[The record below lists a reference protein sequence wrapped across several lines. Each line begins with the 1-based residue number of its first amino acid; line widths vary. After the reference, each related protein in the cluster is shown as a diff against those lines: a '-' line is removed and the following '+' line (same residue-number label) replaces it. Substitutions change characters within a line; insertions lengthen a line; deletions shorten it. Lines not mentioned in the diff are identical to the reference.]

1 MGWLIESMNGANL
14 HEARTLKRPSKPLL
28 IAIWQFLTVLPML
41 YFLLMYF
48 GLGMGQVSA
57 TDSFGFFWML
67 GTTLAGILGY
77 IVVPVAGGIGLM
89 KGYKWG
95 RKLCIAHAILS
106 LALFPIG
113 TVIGILSLRY
123 LMRKDIRE
131 YFSTSSESFQ
141 YCADFSRGKETTGPL
156 V

>member
-1 MGWLIESMNGANL
+1 MNSDNL
-14 HEARTLKRPSKPLL
+14 QEVRTVKRPNQMVL

-41 YFLLMYF
+41 YFLLMYV
-48 GLGMGQVSA
+48 GLAAGQLSA
-57 TDSFGFFWML
+57 TDWIGLLFWVY
-67 GTTLAGILGY
+67 GAALAGVLGY
-77 IVVPVAGGIGLM
+77 IVLPIAGGVGLI

-106 LALFPIG
+106 LVLFPIG

-123 LMRKDIRE
+123 LTRKDVKE
-131 YFSTSSESFQ
+131 YFS
-141 YCADFSRGKETTGPL
+141 AG

>member
-1 MGWLIESMNGANL
+1 MNSDNL
-14 HEARTLKRPSKPLL
+14 QEVRTVKRPNQLVL

-41 YFLLMYF
+41 YFLLMYV
-48 GLGMGQVSA
+48 GLAAGQISA
-57 TDSFGFFWML
+57 TDWIGLLFWVY
-67 GTTLAGILGY
+67 GAALAGILGY

-89 KGYKWG
+89 KGSKWG

-123 LMRKDIRE
+123 LTRKDVKE
-131 YFSTSSESFQ
+131 YFS
-141 YCADFSRGKETTGPL
+141 AGGK
-156 V
+156 